1 MRMLYL
7 IFSHDHQEQIARLVR
22 AIRNLSPNSL
32 VAIHHDPTKSS
43 LDIELFADTNNVH
56 IIPNP
61 VRGEW
66 GDYSLVEQYLHAMR
80 WCMTSLDFDWSC
92 TITGLTYPIKPLL
105 AFEASLEE
113 TVYDAFVY
121 HFDAFDPDH
130 WPKGTAE
137 TRYLFTYY
145 KLPRFPYYYKIPSKI
160 RAVLSKT
167 RTILNRMQS
176 LFRIMPMPRGAKTR
190 FGIRRLRTPIGNKFK
205 LYGGRQML
213 NLNWYALERLFRFID
228 ENPSWV
234 TFSKRTLIPDE
245 LFFNSIIA
253 NDSELRVCNDVLR
266 YIKWPKL
273 HAASVSVITHDELSD
288 ALKSKAP
295 FGLKFDS
302 RVDPLAIDQVDA
314 LLGLS
319 IDSPSTRDS

>member
-1 MRMLYL
+1 MRTLYL
-7 IFSHDHQEQIARLVR
+7 IFSHDHQEQLARLVR
-22 AIRNLSPNSL
+22 TIRNLSPNSL
-32 VAIHHDPTKSS
+32 IAIHHDPTKSS
-43 LDIELFADTNNVH
+43 LDIKLFADTNNVH

-80 WCMTSLDFDWSC
+80 WCITSLAFDWLC
-92 TITGLTYPIKPLL
+92 TITGLRYPIKPLL
-105 AFEASLEE
+105 DFEASLEE

-130 WPKGTAE
+130 WPKGTAKRA
-137 TRYLFTYY
+137 TSLSTTSYRA
-145 KLPRFPYYYKIPSKI
+145 FPSYYKIPLRI
-160 RAVLSKT
+160 RTVLTKT
-167 RTILNRMQS
+167 RTIFNRMQP
-176 LFRIMPMPRGAKTR
+176 LFRIISMPRNCKTR
-190 FGIRRLRTPIGNKFK
+190 FGIRRLRTPIENKLK

-253 NDSELRVCNDVLR
+253 NDSELRVCNDALR
-266 YIKWPKL
+266 FIKWPKL
-273 HAASVSVITHDELSD
+273 HAASVAVITHDELSD

-302 RVDPLAIDQVDA
+302 RVDSLAIDQVDV

-319 IDSPSTRDS
+319 IDRSTTRDS